1 MGLFW
6 SNRRYNDDKDEG
18 DVGGAEM
25 LAELR
30 LIRQQ
35 LERLGER
42 IGQAATREDLKNYV
56 TLDVF
61 KHHLE
66 SHQKG
71 LENWRTWLPWG
82 VGIAL
87 AIWGP
92 EIIKLLSGK

>member
-1 MGLFW
+1 MGLWW
-6 SNRRYNDDKDEG
+6 SRREEDS
-18 DVGGAEM
+18 VTGGAEV

-30 LIRQQ
+30 QIRAT

-56 TLDVF
+56 PMELF

-71 LENWRTWLPWG
+71 IENWRTWLPWA
-82 VGIAL
+82 VGTAIAIYEVVSRL
-87 AIWGP
+87 G
-92 EIIKLLSGK
+92 GG